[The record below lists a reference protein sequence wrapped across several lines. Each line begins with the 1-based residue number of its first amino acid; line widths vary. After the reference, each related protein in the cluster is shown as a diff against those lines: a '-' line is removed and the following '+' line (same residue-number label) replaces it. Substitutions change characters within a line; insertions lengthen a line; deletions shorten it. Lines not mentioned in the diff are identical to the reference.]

1 CHARGGGCHMT
12 ADLEPHAPPD
22 AGTAPDVVV
31 SADDDDALVLD
42 AQPLGPA
49 SEPMELTVGRGVI
62 VEVARLAA
70 LEVPEVLRVARR
82 GPPWRAA
89 LAGPPIMVRVRKE
102 GIELE
107 LRVIARPG
115 ADLVSMGRHV
125 RDAVGQAVEKLLGQT
140 VRSVTVLVDGVGG

>member
-1 CHARGGGCHMT
+1 MT
-12 ADLEPHAPPD
+12 TDLDPR
-22 AGTAPDVVV
+22 TAPSGEPAD
-31 SADDDDALVLD
+31 ADDQDALVVD
-42 AQPLGPA
+42 THPIGPA
-49 SEPMELTVGRGVI
+49 TEPIELTVGRGVI

-70 LEVPEVLRVARR
+70 LGVPDVLKVARR

-89 LAGPPIMVRVRKE
+89 LAGPPIMVRVRKD

-115 ADLVSMGRHV
+115 ADLASMGRHV
-125 RDAVGQAVEKLLGQT
+125 RNAVGLAVERLLGQT

>member
-1 CHARGGGCHMT
+1 MT
-12 ADLEPHAPPD
+12 TDLDPQPAPSDEPAN
-22 AGTAPDVVV
+22 
-31 SADDDDALVLD
+31 ADDQDALVVD
-42 AQPLGPA
+42 THPIGPA
-49 SEPMELTVGRGVI
+49 TEPIELTVGRGVI

-70 LEVPEVLRVARR
+70 LEVPEVLQVARR

-89 LAGPPIMVRVRKE
+89 LAGPPIMVRVRKD

-115 ADLVSMGRHV
+115 ADLASMGRQV
-125 RDAVGQAVEKLLGQT
+125 RNAVGLAVERLLGQT

>member
-1 CHARGGGCHMT
+1 VTTELDRVTEGD
-12 ADLEPHAPPD
+12 DLVVD
-22 AGTAPDVVV
+22 AE
-31 SADDDDALVLD
+31 
-42 AQPLGPA
+42 PLGPA
-49 SEPMELTVGRGVI
+49 TTEPIELTVGRGVI

-70 LEVPEVLRVARR
+70 LEHPDVLRVARR

-89 LAGPPIMVRVRKE
+89 LAGSPISVRVRRE

-115 ADLVSMGRHV
+115 ADLVAMGRQV
-125 RDAVGQAVEKLLGQT
+125 RDSVGRAVERLLGQT

>member
-1 CHARGGGCHMT
+1 M
-12 ADLEPHAPPD
+12 
-22 AGTAPDVVV
+22 
-31 SADDDDALVLD
+31 
-42 AQPLGPA
+42 
-49 SEPMELTVGRGVI
+49 
-62 VEVARLAA
+62 ARLAA

-89 LAGPPIMVRVRKE
+89 LAGPPIMVRVRKD

-115 ADLVSMGRHV
+115 ADLASMGRQV
-125 RDAVGQAVEKLLGQT
+125 RNAVGLAVERLLGQT

>member
-1 CHARGGGCHMT
+1 VTAELEPRGGEAPGEE
-12 ADLEPHAPPD
+12 ADVL
-22 AGTAPDVVV
+22 VV
-31 SADDDDALVLD
+31 D
-42 AQPLGPA
+42 AQPLGPPA
-49 SEPMELTVGRGVI
+49 EPLELTVGRGVI

-70 LEVPEVLRVARR
+70 LEVPDVLQVARR

-89 LAGPPIMVRVRKE
+89 LAGPPIIVRVRRE

-115 ADLVSMGRHV
+115 ADLVAMGRAV
-125 RDAVGQAVEKLLGQT
+125 RNGVGLAVEKLLGQT

>member
-1 CHARGGGCHMT
+1 MT
-12 ADLEPHAPPD
+12 TDLDPQAAP
-22 AGTAPDVVV
+22 
-31 SADDDDALVLD
+31 SDDPANAVDQDALVVD
-42 AQPLGPA
+42 THPIGPA
-49 SEPMELTVGRGVI
+49 TEPIELTVGRGVI

-70 LEVPEVLRVARR
+70 LEVPDVLKIARR

-89 LAGPPIMVRVRKE
+89 LAGPPIMVRVRKD

-115 ADLVSMGRHV
+115 ADLASMGRQV
-125 RDAVGQAVEKLLGQT
+125 RNAVGLAVERLLGQT

>member
-1 CHARGGGCHMT
+1 MT
-12 ADLEPHAPPD
+12 ADPVQVPPGRGLEPD
-22 AGTAPDVVV
+22 DR
-31 SADDDDALVLD
+31 DDDALVVDAHPIGPPAEPLD
-42 AQPLGPA
+42 
-49 SEPMELTVGRGVI
+49 LTVGRGVI

-70 LEVPEVLRVARR
+70 LEVPDVLQVARR

-89 LAGPPIMVRVRKE
+89 LAGPPIMVRVRRD

-115 ADLVSMGRHV
+115 ADLAAMGRHV
-125 RDAVGQAVEKLLGQT
+125 RNAVGLAVEKLLGQT